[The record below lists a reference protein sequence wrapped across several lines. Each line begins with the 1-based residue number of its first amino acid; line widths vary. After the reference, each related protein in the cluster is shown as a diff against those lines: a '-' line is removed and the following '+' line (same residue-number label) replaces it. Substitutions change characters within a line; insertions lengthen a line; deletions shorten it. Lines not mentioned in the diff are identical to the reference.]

1 MNHVLILGALAT
13 LVACDSTGPTAISSP
28 NDRPEFATTSVWVP
42 LDPAPFRNDCPP
54 AEDVVFSGKAHLVT
68 QTQGNKVRIF
78 INWGGVKGTGAVT
91 GDRYVIADNYHER
104 DVFTATGG
112 TAESFERLRMIR
124 QGNADNLLGLAHV
137 IFDFGSGTLTLFEIT
152 MKCVG

>member
-1 MNHVLILGALAT
+1 
-13 LVACDSTGPTAISSP
+13 
-28 NDRPEFATTSVWVP
+28 
-42 LDPAPFRNDCPP
+42 
-54 AEDVVFSGKAHLVT
+54 
-68 QTQGNKVRIF
+68 
-78 INWGGVKGTGAVT
+78 
-91 GDRYVIADNYHER
+91 
-104 DVFTATGG
+104 VFTATGG